1 VTIRLAIVADDDD
14 DARYLV
20 ATALRKAGF
29 GVSEAVDGL
38 ELLSLAEGVDF
49 SKWLVVSDIGMP
61 GCDGISVTQ
70 TLRGLAPNVPIVLIT
85 AYTDL
90 ETRRSALGA
99 GADRVLHKPLDLT
112 QLVSTV
118 VELADRP

>member
-1 VTIRLAIVADDDD
+1 MTIRLAIVADDDD

-38 ELLSLAEGVDF
+38 ELLSLAAGVDF
-49 SKWLVVSDIGMP
+49 SQWLVVSDIGMP

-70 TLRGLAPNVPIVLIT
+70 TLRGRAPNVPIVLIT
-85 AYTDL
+85 AYTDS